1 MINLKYLMNRIK
13 DVKPKDML
21 AVFPMG
27 AARVVS
33 IFYKNRYKDAW
44 LICEEKAEARDNG
57 YWFFRKMC
65 ENHPEQECIYAI
77 DKTSVDYKKVKDLG
91 TVIKY
96 GGFKHWILYFTCAFN
111 ISSQKGGKPNAPLCA
126 FIELNDWH
134 NAHNVFLEHGVTIN
148 KVVWLFADRAR
159 FDMMVAST
167 RPEFEFKE
175 TCFGYP
181 KGVMQLTGLPR
192 WDNLHNFQVKK
203 NRIVVMP
210 TWRYWFNLKSKEQGN
225 LTHNFMNSEYL
236 HRWKGFLESDQL
248 NELIEKNN
256 LEVIFY
262 PHRNMQSHLPDFKK
276 VVKTKAILASWKDY
290 DIQELM
296 MSSEMMITDYSSVF
310 FDMVYMKK
318 PIIFYQ
324 FDLEDFRKGQYEEGY
339 FDYQNNPFG
348 KSCYEL
354 RDLMDEFK
362 RIVEREYQCDD
373 RYLEAHKEY
382 FPYYDSNSCERVYE
396 AVKKIADKR

>member
-1 MINLKYLMNRIK
+1 MINLKYFFNRIK
-13 DVKPKDML
+13 DVKAKDV
-21 AVFPMG
+21 AAAFPMVG
-27 AARVVS
+27 ALIVS
-33 IFYKNRYKDAW
+33 PFFKKRYSDTW

-65 ENHPEQECIYAI
+65 ENHQEQKVIYAI
-77 DKTSVDYKKVKDLG
+77 DKKSVDYKKVKDLG
-91 TVIKY
+91 HVIKF
-96 GGFKHWILYFTCAFN
+96 GGLKHWIIYFTCAFN

-148 KVVWLFADRAR
+148 KVVWLFADRSR

-167 RPEFEFKE
+167 RPEFKFKE
-175 TCFGYP
+175 EYFGYP

-192 WDNLHNFQVKK
+192 WDNLHDVTVKK

-210 TWRYWFNLKSKEQGN
+210 TWRYWFNLKSKEQGK
-225 LTHNFMNSEYL
+225 LTHDFMNSEYL
-236 HRWKGFLESDQL
+236 HRWKDFLESEQL
-248 NELIEKNN
+248 NELIEKHN

-262 PHRNMQSHLPDFKK
+262 PHRNMQSHLSDFEK
-276 VVKTKAILASWKDY
+276 VVKTKAILASWTEY

-348 KSCYEL
+348 KSCFEL
-354 RDLMDEFK
+354 DEVMEELK
-362 RIVEREYQCDD
+362 RIVERNYQCDKQ
-373 RYLEAHKEY
+373 YIEAHKDY
-382 FPYYDSNSCERVYE
+382 FPYYDTNNSERVYE
-396 AVKKIADKR
+396 AVKAIKRK

>member
-1 MINLKYLMNRIK
+1 MINLNYFFNRLK
-13 DVKPKDML
+13 DVKAKDI
-21 AVFPMG
+21 AAAFPMIG
-27 AARVVS
+27 ALIVS
-33 IFYKNRYKDAW
+33 PFFKKRYSDMW

-65 ENHPEQECIYAI
+65 ENHPEQKVVYAI
-77 DKTSVDYKKVKDLG
+77 DKSSVDYKKVKNLG
-91 TVIKY
+91 SVIKF
-96 GGFKHWILYFTCAFN
+96 GGFKHWVVYFTCSYN

-134 NAHNVFLEHGVTIN
+134 NAHNVFLGHGVTIN
-148 KVVWLFADRAR
+148 KVVWLFADRSR

-167 RPEFEFKE
+167 RPEFKFEE
-175 TCFGYP
+175 EYFGYQ

-192 WDNLHNFQVKK
+192 WDNLHDVSVKK

-210 TWRYWFNLKSKEQGN
+210 TWRYWLNLKSKELGN
-225 LTHNFMNSEYL
+225 LTSDFMNSKYL
-236 HRWKGFLESDQL
+236 HRWKDFLESDQL
-248 NELIEKNN
+248 NELIEKHN

-262 PHRNMQSHLPDFKK
+262 PHRNIQSHLPDFKK
-276 VVKTKAILASWKDY
+276 VVKTKVVLALWTEY

-348 KSCYEL
+348 KSCFEL
-354 RDLMDEFK
+354 NDVLGELK
-362 RIVEREYQCDD
+362 KIVERNYQCDEKF
-373 RYLEAHKEY
+373 LEAHKDY
-382 FPYYDSNSCERVYE
+382 FPYYDTNNSERVYE
-396 AVKKIADKR
+396 AVKAIKRK